1 MPDRRQLLAAASV
14 LAVPGS
20 SAQGVAPGKVL
31 ILRHMTTEPGI
42 GDPPGYR
49 LDDCSTQRNLSV
61 EGRRRAHAIGQRLAT
76 LGWRPR
82 ALLTSRWCRCRDSAV
97 GIADGLGPPAPAVT
111 PLDALD
117 SYFDQRSRGIAQT
130 AALRSRVAALASA
143 RGFELWVTHQVNM
156 TDLTGRVVAMGEG
169 VWLVPGPQ
177 GPVLV
182 ESFPA

>member
-1 MPDRRQLLAAASV
+1 MLDRRQLLAAASV
-14 LAVPGS
+14 LAVPAS

-61 EGRRRAHAIGQRLAT
+61 EGRRQAHAIGQRLAT
-76 LGWRPR
+76 LGWRPS
-82 ALLTSRWCRCRDSAV
+82 ALLTSQWCRCRDSAS

-111 PLDALD
+111 VLDALA
-117 SYFDQRSRGIAQT
+117 SYFDQRSRGAAQT
-130 AALRSRVAALASA
+130 AALRARMATLANA

-156 TDLTGRVVAMGEG
+156 TELTGRIVAMGEG
-169 VWLVPGPQ
+169 VWLIPGPQ
-177 GPVLV
+177 GQMLV
-182 ESFPA
+182 ESFSA